1 MGGGCY
7 LPHFTVFFIVI
18 VHTARSTLCLPVQLI
33 ILYTTW
39 IFASTAIGHVLV
51 KGAGVVIT
59 MEFAVEKDVV
69 SKTCSAPL
77 TEPLL
82 RSGSFGAR
90 IDLPEIS

>member
-39 IFASTAIGHVLV
+39 IFASTAV